1 LPIVF
6 EIAGAAAPVDDVRT
20 IQRRRDLDEATVRL
34 SLLAAERGS
43 AWVARD
49 EGEVVAIAVAHDSD
63 DERYLGDCF
72 VEPSYRGHGIGARL
86 LEAAFHD
93 IGDRDRAMSL
103 AADDAAAVALAFRF
117 GMVPREQIVRFAGAI
132 PREEELA
139 KMAAGEYRF
148 QVDAIDPLTHA
159 FGLNELD
166 RQRRGT
172 ARPADHA
179 AFAGASSGNAFF
191 LGGELV
197 GYAYVWPDGGVGPLA
212 CASEAYLV
220 QIFAYTLVTLQRVY
234 GASWCSALVPG
245 LNRRI
250 AKASLRAGLRITES
264 FLLAAHALQGDMSSY
279 VAYHRLLL

>member
-6 EIAGAAAPVDDVRT
+6 EIAGAGAQVDDVRA
-20 IQRRRDLDEATVRL
+20 IQRRRNLDESTIRL
-34 SLLAAERGS
+34 SLLAAERGT

-49 EGEVVAIAVAHDSD
+49 ESEVVAIAVVYDSEN
-63 DERYLGDCF
+63 ERYLGDCF
-72 VEPSYRGHGIGARL
+72 VELSYRAHGIGARL

-93 IGDRDRAMSL
+93 IGDRDRAMTL
-103 AADDAAAVALAFRF
+103 AMDDAAALALAFRF

-148 QVDAIDPLTHA
+148 QVDAIDPLSHA

-172 ARPADHA
+172 ARPAEHA
-179 AFAGASSGNAFF
+179 SFASGACGNAFF
-191 LGGELV
+191 LSGELV

-220 QIFAYTLVTLQRVY
+220 QIFAYALVTLQRVY
-234 GASWCSALVPG
+234 GATWCSALVPG
-245 LNRRI
+245 TNRRI
-250 AKASLRAGLRITES
+250 AKASLRAGLRITDS
-264 FLLAAHALQGDMSSY
+264 FTFASDAPRSGLS
-279 VAYHRLLL
+279 AYIGRHRLLL